1 MKDRVTLRITLLYWF
16 NSIVSV
22 LCKNLAFSQINMMS
36 NLHIENNKKKPNKQK
51 QRFGVWR
58 WDLVVAEGGLGG
70 PI

>member
-1 MKDRVTLRITLLYWF
+1 
-16 NSIVSV
+16 
-22 LCKNLAFSQINMMS
+22 MS